1 MRPPQKVIEKEL
13 NNRELDVSHLE
24 KLLNELDRLDEASSI
39 RGIPIRQSD
48 MFFQFKEH
56 LNLIRT
62 RLASHLADA
71 QKQRE
76 GASAPVTTL
85 VR

>member
-1 MRPPQKVIEKEL
+1 
-13 NNRELDVSHLE
+13 
-24 KLLNELDRLDEASSI
+24 LDRLDEASSI

-62 RLASHLADA
+62 RVASQLVDV
-71 QKQRE
+71 QKRRE
-76 GASAPVTTL
+76 DVLSPTATL
-85 VR
+85 VVR